1 MESIRDCI
9 PYEYIEGIKN
19 NNQTDMNK
27 HENVHDQG
35 QVTGSCS
42 LNAPYFALPMPA
54 LIFFTLYAPYGPMA
68 LVRLKVNMIPS

>member
-1 MESIRDCI
+1 
-9 PYEYIEGIKN
+9 
-19 NNQTDMNK
+19 MNK

-42 LNAPYFALPMPA
+42 LNTPYFALPT
-54 LIFFTLYAPYGPMA
+54 LIFFTLYAPYGPMT